1 MQGASPQCAGDIE
14 RCASNAGGDLRI
26 SGEQYIPD
34 TFGERGYHRAL
45 DEDLCCLLPDGEL
58 SLVNNE
64 PSAKARRARA
74 RPHFG
79 AAAHQQSFKEL
90 GLAHL
95 GPRDT
100 AESTPQASHDHDQW
114 MADVRS
120 RQQHTPLQRE
130 RRAQKVQSDF

>member
-1 MQGASPQCAGDIE
+1 MDEGGAALSKDLAQRKVLAQHKKKLQGAKPA
-14 RCASNAGGDLRI
+14 
-26 SGEQYIPD
+26 
-34 TFGERGYHRAL
+34 
-45 DEDLCCLLPDGEL
+45 
-58 SLVNNE
+58 
-64 PSAKARRARA
+64 A
-74 RPHFG
+74 RPHAG